1 MTTTSQVGTATVS
14 QPASLHEDL
23 GKDAPPSA
31 SGGNEYADSEENYKP
46 KTLKFWLVI
55 ISIYLA
61 FFLVALDRMI
71 IGTRIRSVS
80 SPY

>member
-1 MTTTSQVGTATVS
+1 MAH
-14 QPASLHEDL
+14 PASLHEEL
-23 GKDAPPSA
+23 KKDASPSA
-31 SGGNEYADSEENYKP
+31 SGDNEYADSEENYKP

-71 IGTRIRSVS
+71 IGT
-80 SPY
+80 

>member
-1 MTTTSQVGTATVS
+1 MTTTSQVGTTTVA
-14 QPASLHEDL
+14 QPASLHEEL
-23 GKDAPPSA
+23 EKDVSPSA
-31 SGGNEYADSEENYKP
+31 SEGNEYADSEENYKP

-71 IGTRIRSVS
+71 IGT
-80 SPY
+80 

>member
-1 MTTTSQVGTATVS
+1 MTTASHTGTTAVA

-23 GKDAPPSA
+23 GKDVSSSD
-31 SGGNEYADSEENYKP
+31 SGANEYADAEENYKP

-71 IGTRIRSVS
+71 IGTL
-80 SPY
+80 SPSIFAPY